1 MTTATISSKGQIVIP
16 KNVRDALNMKP
27 KQKVL
32 FRVVKD
38 HLEVVPLPENPV
50 EAYCGIFKEG
60 SSLVDALLKDRK
72 EELKREEQKTA

>member
-72 EELKREEQKTA
+72 EEVKREEQKTA

>member
-60 SSLVDALLKDRK
+60 SSLVDSLLTDRK

>member
-16 KNVRDALNMKP
+16 KNIRDALNMKP

-38 HLEVVPLPENPV
+38 HLELVPLPENPV